1 MSIREELLL
10 YTEDCVNDRIS
21 SGKKH
26 KWACLRFIEDCKKET
41 ARNTLKDPWPYYW
54 NEEEAEAIIDWF
66 ALLRHSK
73 GDLAGQPI
81 TLTLWQKFNLC
92 QLYGWR
98 ELKTGY
104 KRFTQSSV

>member
-54 NEEEAEAIIDWF
+54 D
-66 ALLRHSK
+66 
-73 GDLAGQPI
+73 
-81 TLTLWQKFNLC
+81 
-92 QLYGWR
+92 
-98 ELKTGY
+98 
-104 KRFTQSSV
+104 